1 MKILVFH
8 KFYTINFLIYLIFL
22 NLILVLINPFDCLSF
37 FFKVPLE
44 NLGLYC
50 NVIYYYNIFVVP
62 IFVLGVFVEVILRRF
77 LLIKSELF
85 INTNKIV
92 RKIVFL
98 LFGIGFIISIF
109 LGLICLY
116 SQIPYTPQELE
127 QIRFD

>member
-1 MKILVFH
+1 MKIPVFH
-8 KFYTINFLIYLIFL
+8 KFYTINFLIYLNFL
-22 NLILVLINPFDCLSF
+22 NLILVLINPYECLSF

-77 LLIKSELF
+77 LLIKSEPF

-92 RKIVFL
+92 RNFVFL
-98 LFGIGFIISIF
+98 IFGIGFIISIF
-109 LGLICLY
+109 LGLICVY

>member
-1 MKILVFH
+1 MKIPVFH

-37 FFKVPLE
+37 FFKIPLE
-44 NLGLYC
+44 KLGLYC

-62 IFVLGVFVEVILRRF
+62 IFVLGVFVEMILRRF

-92 RKIVFL
+92 RNFVFL
-98 LFGIGFIISIF
+98 IFGIGFIISIF